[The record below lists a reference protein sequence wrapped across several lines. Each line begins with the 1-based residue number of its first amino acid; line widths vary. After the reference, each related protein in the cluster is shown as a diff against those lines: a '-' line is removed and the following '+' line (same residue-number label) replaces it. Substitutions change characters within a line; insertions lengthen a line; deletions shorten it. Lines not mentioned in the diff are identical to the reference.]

1 MENIVLI
8 LSLNSLVLALIAF
21 ISSLQGGNKMK
32 YDCRIDS
39 EGSKI
44 EFSGNA
50 DDLFMATLIIMQR
63 ILSEDDFYIMCH
75 NLGCVKRETEM
86 YQKIKEDLG

>member
-1 MENIVLI
+1 MR
-8 LSLNSLVLALIAF
+8 
-21 ISSLQGGNKMK
+21 

-44 EFSGNA
+44 EFSGNL
-50 DDLFMATLIIMQR
+50 DDLFMVTLIIMQC
-63 ILSEDDFYIMCH
+63 ILSEDDFYIMCR

-86 YQKIKEDLG
+86 YKKIKDDLD

>member
-1 MENIVLI
+1 
-8 LSLNSLVLALIAF
+8 
-21 ISSLQGGNKMK
+21 MK
-32 YDCRIDS
+32 YDCRFDS

-44 EFSGNA
+44 EFTGDLS
-50 DDLFMATLIIMQR
+50 DLFVKTLIILQR

-86 YQKIKEDLG
+86 YKKIKDDLG

>member
-1 MENIVLI
+1 
-8 LSLNSLVLALIAF
+8 
-21 ISSLQGGNKMK
+21 MK

-44 EFSGNA
+44 EFSGSP
-50 DDLFMATLIIMQR
+50 DDLFMVTLIIMQR
-63 ILSEDDFYIMCH
+63 ILSEDDFYKMCH

>member
-1 MENIVLI
+1 
-8 LSLNSLVLALIAF
+8 
-21 ISSLQGGNKMK
+21 MK

-75 NLGCVKRETEM
+75 NLGCVKRETGM
-86 YQKIKEDLG
+86 YKKIKDDLG